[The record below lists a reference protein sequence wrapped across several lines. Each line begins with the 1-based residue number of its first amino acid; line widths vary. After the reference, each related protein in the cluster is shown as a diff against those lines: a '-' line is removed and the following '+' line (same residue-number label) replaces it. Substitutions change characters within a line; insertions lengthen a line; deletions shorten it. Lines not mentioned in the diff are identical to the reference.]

1 MYKLRPGKFSALT
14 RVLEDYSDIS
24 VFPIQ
29 SLSNANYF
37 HIDEIKEDLLT
48 LEILVANKS
57 QGGHSVNNEF
67 LQNDLKMDQKIIFW
81 FAQKFK
87 PGWLEKC
94 KKGFVSLRDLKNT
107 DNETYQCL
115 NNCGLFEEDADS
127 QLLGQYLTALA
138 YSVDKEKTFEDHLRL
153 LQIGREGEELSYEY
167 ERVHSNAIN
176 INKAYLENND
186 LGYDLEITLNKNK
199 KFIEVKSSIKS
210 LDYATASISRN
221 QVITAQET
229 EDHTQNNFYFHF
241 WLIEKAQKK
250 LAIISYAEIRD
261 FFNKEI
267 SGTKLPIQEIKF
279 NNFSSSFEIVQ

>member
-115 NNCGLFEEDADS
+115 NNCGLFEEDGDS

-176 INKAYLENND
+176 INVAAKKN
-186 LGYDLEITLNKNK
+186 LGM
-199 KFIEVKSSIKS
+199 
-210 LDYATASISRN
+210 
-221 QVITAQET
+221 
-229 EDHTQNNFYFHF
+229 
-241 WLIEKAQKK
+241 
-250 LAIISYAEIRD
+250 
-261 FFNKEI
+261 
-267 SGTKLPIQEIKF
+267 
-279 NNFSSSFEIVQ
+279 